1 MANSSLQLSSID
13 FDTLKQNFKTYLSSQ
28 STFKDYDFEGS
39 NINVLLDVMSYNSFL
54 NAFYLNMVASEMF
67 LDSAQKY
74 DSIVSHA
81 KELNYTPRSAKSA
94 AANIS
99 FTVSTSGITSPLNIP
114 KGTRFSGDNANGNF
128 VFTTKENNIY
138 SSANSTYNVNQLQ
151 IYEGV
156 YSQDSFV
163 VDYNIENQIFIL
175 SNKNIDTDSL
185 TITVSENNGANVGVY
200 SRVETLFGLS
210 ATSNVYFLQASQN
223 NQYEIVF
230 GDGYF
235 GKKPQNGAVIT
246 ADYRVCTGTDAGG
259 ISNFICIDD
268 LGTINGGDATVLNI
282 TTTANSSSG
291 ANQESIESVKFAAP
305 RYFATQQRAIASD
318 DYSSLILNNFGGS
331 VSDVAVYG
339 GETIE
344 PKQYGRVVVSVK
356 PVGGTIIPDY
366 LKAEI
371 TNFLSDYIAIPNRV
385 IFSDPDYFYCVI
397 DTTVQYNK
405 NITTKTTSEIQ
416 STVSSAILQFSK
428 DHIETFE
435 SDLRYSKIVAHID
448 ESDTSITSNDTEIY
462 IAKRI
467 SPKIG
472 YSTTYTIDFNN
483 QSQSLYPVI
492 TSSAFTYVGSD
503 GTGYEASR
511 IEDDG
516 NGIIRVYN
524 YINGIKAILN
534 SSFGTVDYTSGRVVL
549 NNLLT
554 TEYGNYISIYFKPLN
569 KDILAS
575 RNMILLV
582 ESSDVTINIIETL
595 K

>member
-54 NAFYLNMVASEMF
+54 NSFYLNMVASEMF

-81 KELNYTPRSAKSA
+81 KELNYTPRSAKSSV
-94 AANIS
+94 ANIS
-99 FTVSTSGITSPLNIP
+99 FTVSTVGITSPLNIP
-114 KGTRFSGDNANGNF
+114 KGARFSGDNANGNF
-128 VFTTKENNIY
+128 VFITKENNIY
-138 SSANSTYNVNQLQ
+138 SSANTTYTVNNLQ
-151 IYEGV
+151 VYEGI
-156 YSQDSFV
+156 YSKDSFI

-185 TITVSENNGANVGVY
+185 SVIVSENNGANVGTY

-210 ATSNVYFLQASQN
+210 STSNVYFLQASQN

-230 GDGYF
+230 GDGFF

-246 ADYRVCTGTDAGG
+246 AEYRVCNGTDAGG
-259 ISNFICIDD
+259 ITDFICIDD
-268 LGTINGGDATVLNI
+268 LGDVNGGSASVLTINTISV
-282 TTTANSSSG
+282 SSSG

-318 DYSSLILNNFGGS
+318 DYSALILNNFGGEI
-331 VSDVAVYG
+331 SDVAVYG

-344 PKQYGRVVVSVK
+344 PKQYGRVIVSVK
-356 PVGGTIIPDY
+356 PIGGTITPDY
-366 LKAEI
+366 LKSQI
-371 TNFLSDYIAIPNRV
+371 TKFLTDYIAIPNRV
-385 IFSDPDYFYCVI
+385 IFADPDYFYCVL

-405 NITTKTTSEIQ
+405 NVTTKSTSEIQ
-416 STVSSAILQFSK
+416 STVSESILTFGK
-428 DHIETFE
+428 DHIETFG

-448 ESDTSITSNDTEIY
+448 DSDTSITSNDTEIY
-462 IAKRI
+462 MAKRI
-467 SPKIG
+467 SPKLG
-472 YSTTYTIDFNN
+472 YSTTYTINFNN
-483 QSQSLYPVI
+483 KTQSIYPVI
-492 TSSAFTYVGSD
+492 TSSAFTYIDSN
-503 GTGYEASR
+503 GTSYESVR
-511 IEDDG
+511 IEDDANG
-516 NGIIRVYN
+516 NIIAYN
-524 YINGIKAILN
+524 YINGIKTILN
-534 SSFGTVDYTSGRVVL
+534 SSLGSIDYETGRLIL
-549 NNLLT
+549 NDLLT
-554 TEYGNYISIYFKPLN
+554 TSYGNYISIYLKPLN
-569 KDILAS
+569 KDIIAS
-575 RNMILLV
+575 KNMILLI